1 LVAELVPQPVVGIRL
16 TGELIDAGIDD
27 DAMSADGVDD
37 LMVTSVFG
45 VAMLFRA
52 TTYVG
57 CSGELLD
64 SVVGVADAR
73 MLSDG

>member
-45 VAMLFRA
+45 VVMLFRA
-52 TTYVG
+52 TTCVG
-57 CSGELLD
+57 CSGKMLD